1 MQRSGRALAR
11 QSLHPSALACWSQ
24 TMPAPPI
31 VAPPDASKA
40 ACTFHEHA
48 ALGAIQ
54 YADATLWFPMEC
66 LVMTTAFCS
75 KDASD
80 LLVKP
85 CDYQQVNRSDAEF
98 NDLTR
103 CDVS

>member
-1 MQRSGRALAR
+1 MMRNVAIEAFTR
-11 QSLHPSALACWSQ
+11 
-24 TMPAPPI
+24 I
-31 VAPPDASKA
+31 VALLDASHA
-40 ACTFHEHA
+40 AYTLHEHA
-48 ALGAIQ
+48 PSVTIQ
-54 YADATLWFPMEC
+54 DTDATLWFPMEC